1 MKSVLL
7 SLLLLIQLTHSNA
20 KAISI
25 PPKSRA
31 LLHRQIPRGG
41 GQTKTA
47 PVETSTRSSAITEGL
62 KNTLA
67 SGLAAACSKTI
78 LAPFDTIKTVQQD
91 VMGGTSLSFVQAVKK
106 ICGRDGGIGNLYVR
120 FVTVHS

>member
-1 MKSVLL
+1 MKSILL
-7 SLLLLIQLTHSNA
+7 PLLLLLQVVQINA
-20 KAISI
+20 KAISL
-25 PPKSRA
+25 PSKTCA
-31 LLHRQIPRGG
+31 LLHREVIRGG
-41 GQTKTA
+41 GQSTSSTA
-47 PVETSTRSSAITEGL
+47 PVKTSAKSSAVTEGL

-106 ICGRDGGIGNLYVR
+106 ICGREGGVGNLYVR
-120 FVTVHS
+120 